1 MTQSSS
7 LAQHLLQLEGQAGWA
22 ARRLGSG
29 QTLVHGSRR
38 FLAASTIKLPVLALY
53 AERRLQT
60 AAAEDYRCDPR
71 DWVEDSPLFETLQPG
86 EAVSW
91 DTLAAWMMVRSDN
104 AATNLLIQQVGMR
117 ALQQWLQGQDLPETQ
132 LNRLMMDLDARARGV
147 DNWTTPLEM
156 LTLMERLVT
165 GRLISPEA
173 TAWTLAILAR
183 CEDREKIPH
192 LFPASVTI
200 YNKPGELPGT
210 RSDVGYLVS
219 TQTRMVMA
227 LFTDG
232 LTPDWDGPRVD
243 DWLAELARLLWL
255 ELGGENLL

>member
-1 MTQSSS
+1 MTRSSS
-7 LAQHLLQLEGQAGWA
+7 LDQHLLQLEGQAGWA
-22 ARRLGSG
+22 ARHLGSG

-53 AERRLQT
+53 AESRLTQT
-60 AAAEDYRCDPR
+60 PAEDYRCEPQ

-104 AATNLLIQQVGMR
+104 AATNLLIRHLGLET
-117 ALQQWLQGQDLPETQ
+117 LQHWLTNQGLPETQ
-132 LNRLMMDLDARARGV
+132 LNRLMMDLNARARGI

-156 LTLMERLVT
+156 LTLMERLVA
-165 GRLISPEA
+165 GQLVSAAA
-173 TAWTLAILAR
+173 TAWTLDILAR

-192 LFPASVTI
+192 LFPPSVHI

-210 RSDVGYLVS
+210 RSDVGYLAS
-219 TQTRMVMA
+219 TQTQMVMA

-232 LTPDWDGPRVD
+232 LSPDWDGPRVD